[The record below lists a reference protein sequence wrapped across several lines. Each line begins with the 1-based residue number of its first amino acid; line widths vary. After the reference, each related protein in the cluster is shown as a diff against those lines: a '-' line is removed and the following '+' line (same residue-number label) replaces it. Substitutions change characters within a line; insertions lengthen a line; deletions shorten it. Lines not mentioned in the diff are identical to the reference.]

1 MQANSNFNSNVLS
14 PGQVREATFSERLR
28 QSKALIPT
36 LAVLAVTTLA
46 LAATLVGQRTEAL
59 SAERAAQAA
68 AYPPAVV
75 QSPQAQ
81 AQAQPTPLQ
90 PAAPRPA
97 PVSAAV
103 NPPVPAAVQPTP
115 QPDAARPVCATCG
128 TVEAVTAV
136 RRQGEV
142 NGIGNSGV
150 GIGAIGGAVV
160 GGLLGNQV
168 GGGNGKKAATVLGA
182 VGGGYAGHAI
192 EKNAN
197 SYTAYQ
203 MRIRMNDGTVRTI
216 EQRSAVAA
224 GSQVTVEGRPLRVVP
239 VSSAQS
245 MHQSDGGVRG

>member
-1 MQANSNFNSNVLS
+1 MQASNSQTLS
-14 PGQVREATFSERLR
+14 PGQVREVSFTDRLR
-28 QSKALIPT
+28 HSKALIPT

-59 SAERAAQAA
+59 SGERAQQVTAT
-68 AYPPAVV
+68 PPVV
-75 QSPQAQ
+75 QSPQAL
-81 AQAQPTPLQ
+81 AQAPTQ
-90 PAAPRPA
+90 AAPVVAPA
-97 PVSAAV
+97 KPSIVVA
-103 NPPVPAAVQPTP
+103 PPVQKSATPA
-115 QPDAARPVCATCG
+115 PVCATCG

-142 NGIGNSGV
+142 NGIGNSGIGV
-150 GIGAIGGAVV
+150 GAIGGAVV

-203 MRIRMNDGTVRTI
+203 MRVRMNDGTVRTI
-216 EQRSAVAA
+216 EQRTAVAA
-224 GSQVTVEGRPLRVVP
+224 GSHVTVEGRPLRVVP

-245 MHQSDGGVRG
+245 MRQGDGGVRG

>member
-1 MQANSNFNSNVLS
+1 MQVSNTGSSALS
-14 PGQVREATFSERLR
+14 PGQVQDVSFSDRLR
-28 QSKALIPT
+28 HSKALIPT

-59 SAERAAQAA
+59 SGERAQQAVA
-68 AYPPAVV
+68 TPPVV
-75 QSPQAQ
+75 QSPQAL
-81 AQAQPTPLQ
+81 AQAPVQQTTVQQAPVMVPVKPPVVHAQ
-90 PAAPRPA
+90 PAPKRAQ
-97 PVSAAV
+97 AA
-103 NPPVPAAVQPTP
+103 T
-115 QPDAARPVCATCG
+115 VCATCG

-142 NGIGNSGV
+142 NGIGNSGIGV
-150 GIGAIGGAVV
+150 GAIGGAVV

-203 MRIRMNDGTVRTI
+203 MRVRMNDGTVRTI
-216 EQRSAVAA
+216 EQRAAVAA

-239 VSSAQS
+239 LSSTQS
-245 MHQSDGGVRG
+245 MRQGEGGVRG

>member
-1 MQANSNFNSNVLS
+1 MQASNSQTLS
-14 PGQVREATFSERLR
+14 PGQVRDVSFTDRLR
-28 QSKALIPT
+28 HSKALIPT

-59 SAERAAQAA
+59 NGERVQQA
-68 AYPPAVV
+68 PSSTPVV
-75 QSPQAQ
+75 QSPQSLAQ
-81 AQAQPTPLQ
+81 APAQ
-90 PAAPRPA
+90 AAPVVAPA
-97 PVSAAV
+97 KPSIVVAPSVQKSAT
-103 NPPVPAAVQPTP
+103 PA
-115 QPDAARPVCATCG
+115 PVCATCG

-142 NGIGNSGV
+142 NGIGNTGIGV
-150 GIGAIGGAVV
+150 GAIGGAVV

-203 MRIRMNDGTVRTI
+203 MRVRMNDGTVRTI
-216 EQRSAVAA
+216 EQRAAVAA
-224 GSQVTVEGRPLRVVP
+224 GSHVTVEGRPLRVVP
-239 VSSAQS
+239 VSSAQN
-245 MHQSDGGVRG
+245 MRQGEGGVRG

>member
-1 MQANSNFNSNVLS
+1 MQANSNSNVLS
-14 PGQVREATFSERLR
+14 PGQVREASFSERLR
-28 QSKALIPT
+28 HSKALIPT

-68 AYPPAVV
+68 ASPQAVV
-75 QSPQAQ
+75 QSPR
-81 AQAQPTPLQ
+81 AQAQPTTLQ
-90 PAAPRPA
+90 PVAPRSVPLS
-97 PVSAAV
+97 VSP

-115 QPDAARPVCATCG
+115 QPAVARPVCVTCG

-203 MRIRMNDGTVRTI
+203 MRVRMNDGTVRTI

-224 GSQVTVEGRPLRVVP
+224 GSHVTVEGRPLRVVP

-245 MHQSDGGVRG
+245 MRQSDGGVRG

>member
-1 MQANSNFNSNVLS
+1 MQAHSNALS
-14 PGQVREATFSERLR
+14 PGQVAEPSFTDRVRH
-28 QSKALIPT
+28 SKALIPT
-36 LAVLAVTTLA
+36 VAVLAVTTLA

-59 SAERAAQAA
+59 SGERAQQTA
-68 AYPPAVV
+68 PAVV
-75 QSPQAQ
+75 QSPQAL
-81 AQAQPTPLQ
+81 AQNRAQPGQSAPAVVAAKPPVVAAQ
-90 PAAPRPA
+90 PAPQ
-97 PVSAAV
+97 VAA
-103 NPPVPAAVQPTP
+103 AA
-115 QPDAARPVCATCG
+115 PVCATCG

-142 NGIGNSGV
+142 NGIGNSGIGV
-150 GIGAIGGAVV
+150 GAIGGAVV

-182 VGGGYAGHAI
+182 VGGGYAGHTI

-203 MRIRMNDGTVRTI
+203 MRVRMNDGTVRTI

-224 GSQVTVEGRPLRVVP
+224 GSHVTVEGRPLRVVP

-245 MHQSDGGVRG
+245 MRQSEGGVRG